1 MSSNFTIFSYTKHIL
16 IKIQLKYPKIFTF
29 YVLYGIFERIYRHI
43 SSNTVSFT
51 YFADKV
57 ERILFVVAQFHYL
70 FIFQRI
76 IDRSRKVLFDDCYL
90 ITRVFLRF
98 FSIMRKTFLTI
109 FSSIWIM
116 KFCRS
121 TFPNVSNKNTTFL
134 GCFTIMPHQRVSGLS
149 DLSLQEIKQ
158 RYCGFFHYKFI

>member
-1 MSSNFTIFSYTKHIL
+1 MSNNFIIFSHTKQIL
-16 IKIQLKYPKIFTF
+16 VKIQLKYPTIFTF
-29 YVLYGIFERIYRHI
+29 YVLYGIFEQIYRHI
-43 SSNTVSFT
+43 ASNTVNFT
-51 YFADKV
+51 YCADKV
-57 ERILFVVAQFHYL
+57 EKILLVVAQFHYL

-76 IDRSRKVLFDDCYL
+76 IGRSRKVLFDDCYL
-90 ITRVFLRF
+90 IICLSVFRLCG
-98 FSIMRKTFLTI
+98 KKFLTI

-121 TFPNVSNKNTTFL
+121 TFPNVSNKNTAFL
-134 GCFTIMPHQRVSGLS
+134 GCFTTMPHPRVSGLS